1 MLYVLSL
8 SHRCCWFLFE
18 LIIIF
23 EHLLFIFLI
32 KYNLKQALGWR
43 KKQPIAYVFGRT
55 MCITAEDIVNE
66 LSEEN

>member
-1 MLYVLSL
+1 M
-8 SHRCCWFLFE
+8 
-18 LIIIF
+18 I
-23 EHLLFIFLI
+23 
-32 KYNLKQALGWR
+32 ALGWR

>member
-1 MLYVLSL
+1 MCYISYILYILYIVIL
-8 SHRCCWFLFE
+8 
-18 LIIIF
+18 
-23 EHLLFIFLI
+23 LLFYI
-32 KYNLKQALGWR
+32 ALGWR

>member
-1 MLYVLSL
+1 MYHIICIYV
-8 SHRCCWFLFE
+8 
-18 LIIIF
+18 
-23 EHLLFIFLI
+23 
-32 KYNLKQALGWR
+32 ALGWH

>member
-1 MLYVLSL
+1 MHIYIIY
-8 SHRCCWFLFE
+8 E
-18 LIIIF
+18 IYLI
-23 EHLLFIFLI
+23 
-32 KYNLKQALGWR
+32 ALGWR